1 MKAIH
6 SLLATLVA
14 AATLAAAPTALAQD
28 NTIKVGVIA
37 AFSGPFADYGGQI
50 EAGMKAYMKEHGPT
64 DPSDYRP
71 GWGERRHA
79 EMDRHYDRRTSEAFK
94 QATQMLYTKGKL
106 PK

>member
-1 MKAIH
+1 MEGAVFDDGTK
-6 SLLATLVA
+6 LVDIGSR
-14 AATLAAAPTALAQD
+14 Q
-28 NTIKVGVIA
+28 KR
-37 AFSGPFADYGGQI
+37 
-50 EAGMKAYMKEHGPT
+50 KAYMKEHGLT